1 MREAAALSAVVRNW
15 QGQIFR
21 VKGVVATLH
30 TAAGVFLHVFSLFIS
45 SPSRANKE
53 KTCTNERFET
63 LLDGGINALILAPSY
78 PSDSLWGMSMES
90 TDKRHLPMFK
100 KQRQQSGDQFLASAI
115 VATARNA
122 TTDSVL
128 SPCCFLLRQGP
139 SHVVSSSEHTCT
151 LFLDV
156 FEHRQA
162 SGAQLRPARVIPQ
175 LTSSSTLRSD

>member
-78 PSDSLWGMSMES
+78 PSDSLGECPWSPPTRDTYRCLRNNDNS
-90 TDKRHLPMFK
+90 P
-100 KQRQQSGDQFLASAI
+100 
-115 VATARNA
+115 ATSFSRLRLSQPPA
-122 TTDSVL
+122 T
-128 SPCCFLLRQGP
+128 Q
-139 SHVVSSSEHTCT
+139 
-151 LFLDV
+151 
-156 FEHRQA
+156 
-162 SGAQLRPARVIPQ
+162 PQ
-175 LTSSSTLRSD
+175 TAF